1 MPPHLGRVLSIVVG
15 VLALVTALIVG
26 LGALLP
32 REWHVEQ
39 SILINA
45 PAPAVHAWVA
55 DLRNWPRWAQWNQAE
70 LWPHDQ
76 VSEPSAGVGATLRWY
91 GRANRAGEGSAGE
104 VRITRS
110 DPHTGV
116 WFENRTGDG
125 PPSRAVLTY
134 VEHPGVTLVTWQDR
148 GLLPRIVGGL
158 FRDQFQ
164 KNLAAHM
171 ETGLERLKDLVEH
184 RGPEGT
190 MGDTSAPTP
199 NATAPAAV
207 PAPSQRSAESPP
219 PAG

>member
-1 MPPHLGRVLSIVVG
+1 MPPHLGRVLSIVVS
-15 VLALVTALIVG
+15 VLVLVTALIVG
-26 LGALLP
+26 LGTLLP

-45 PAPAVHAWVA
+45 SAPAVHAWVA
-55 DLRNWPRWAQWNQAE
+55 DLRNWPRWAQWNQTE
-70 LWPHDQ
+70 LRPHDQ
-76 VSEPSAGVGATLRWY
+76 VSEPSAGVGATLHWY
-91 GRANRAGEGSAGE
+91 GRADRAGEGSTGE

-110 DPHTGV
+110 DPHAGV

-125 PPSRAVLTY
+125 PPSQAVLTY

-184 RGPEGT
+184 RAPENTTGEA
-190 MGDTSAPTP
+190 SAPSRDAGP
-199 NATAPAAV
+199 PA
-207 PAPSQRSAESPP
+207 PP
-219 PAG
+219 PAWSQRGESSPPTH

>member
-1 MPPHLGRVLSIVVG
+1 MPRHLGRVLSIVVG
-15 VLALVTALIVG
+15 VLVLVTALIVG

-45 PAPAVHAWVA
+45 PALEVHAWVN
-55 DLRNWPRWAQWNQAE
+55 DLHNWPRWAQWNQAE
-70 LWPHDQ
+70 LRPRDE
-76 VSEPSAGVGATLRWY
+76 VSEPSAGVGATLHWY
-91 GRANRAGEGSAGE
+91 GRADRAGEGFTGE

-110 DPHTGV
+110 GPHAGV

-125 PPSRAVLTY
+125 PPSQAVLSY

-184 RGPEGT
+184 RAP
-190 MGDTSAPTP
+190 GDTPAETLAPSP
-199 NATAPAAV
+199 HAAPAA
-207 PAPSQRSAESPP
+207 PAPSQRGTQSPP